1 MGFWKEM
8 FSNLDE
14 PAITIITEKR
24 IEINQDDDMIR
35 LKEENNRLRKQLMD
49 RKSRDINVG
58 HKLLE

>member
-24 IEINQDDDMIR
+24 IKITQDNEVNR
-35 LKEENNRLRKQLMD
+35 LQEENNRLRKQLME
-49 RKSRDINVG
+49 RKIKAIDVG

>member
-24 IEINQDDDMIR
+24 IVVTRDDEVSR
-35 LKEENNRLRKQLMD
+35 LKEENNKLRKQL
-49 RKSRDINVG
+49 KLESINTDF
-58 HKLLE
+58 KLLE

>member
-14 PAITIITEKR
+14 PAITFITEKR
-24 IEINQDDDMIR
+24 IRISQDDEVGR
-35 LKEENNRLRKQLMD
+35 LKEENNRLRKRLMEGNI
-49 RKSRDINVG
+49 KAINIS

>member
-24 IEINQDDDMIR
+24 VVISQDDEVGR
-35 LKEENNRLRKQLMD
+35 LKEENNRLRKQLMG
-49 RKSRDINVG
+49 RKINSIDIS